1 MRTFTPW
8 HLFVGWILPQTSG
21 LNLATMPTC
30 ELTIRF
36 LHLIRDVIKYVWFWF
51 KRWLLWIW
59 NFVMYFLWTHSRCAD
74 VYIFTVWPFALYFIS
89 TFMRIIFSVWSNSDH
104 IFQNK
109 QTKKSLWRN
118 CSFLIAQY
126 WIFLALYSPTNLQF
140 NYCFFLFQLKHDKFV
155 YFSFSAQYPFLFYFY
170 FCIYSL
176 INHFV
181 CFS

>member
-36 LHLIRDVIKYVWFWF
+36 LSLIRDVIKYVWFWF

-109 QTKKSLWRN
+109 QRNKIFVKKLFFFNRSVLNFSRSLFTDN
-118 CSFLIAQY
+118 
-126 WIFLALYSPTNLQF
+126 LAVKLLFFPFSSSNTTNLF
-140 NYCFFLFQLKHDKFV
+140 IFHSPLNIHSYFILFL
-155 YFSFSAQYPFLFYFY
+155 YLFA
-170 FCIYSL
+170 
-176 INHFV
+176 H
-181 CFS
+181 